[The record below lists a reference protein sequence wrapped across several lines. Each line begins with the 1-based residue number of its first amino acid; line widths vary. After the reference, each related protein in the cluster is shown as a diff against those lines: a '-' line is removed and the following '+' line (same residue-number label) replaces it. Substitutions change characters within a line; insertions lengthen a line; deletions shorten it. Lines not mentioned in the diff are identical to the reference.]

1 MSPAAVDTT
10 MTTTTTTLVALSA
23 PLSHGAGLAR
33 ALKQSF
39 GGVALDRAAI
49 VSLPALCAATTPS
62 TSGQHHQQYDRAV
75 LVCGGEGAP
84 SGGPPTPE
92 SVGALARL
100 LVPGAPL
107 VVHLAPSHDVDDAR
121 RALVLGGF
129 ADVRVGEAVGGEAA
143 TAPSPYTLS
152 ASLPAH
158 AVGAASSLLLRK
170 KKKEESRP
178 AAAPSAVKLELDLD
192 GDEADE
198 DNMDE
203 AELLTEE
210 DRRLQAAQREA
221 AAAAAATN
229 GAGGGGGCA
238 PTRKACAN
246 CSCGRAEAEAAAAA
260 RGEEAPKAKL
270 TREMLDNP
278 LAPGGGPG
286 GGGCGSCAL
295 GDAFR
300 CAGCPY
306 RGLPAFKPGEKIEV
320 PAGFLDADL

>member
-1 MSPAAVDTT
+1 
-10 MTTTTTTLVALSA
+10 MTTTTTPTPTTTLVALSA
-23 PLSHGAGLAR
+23 PVSHGAGLAR
-33 ALKQSF
+33 ALKESF
-39 GGVALDRAAI
+39 GGVLLESSAI
-49 VSLPALCAATTPS
+49 VSLPALLVAATTTPS
-62 TSGQHHQQYDRAV
+62 SSSSSAPSSLAQKYDRAV

-92 SVGALARL
+92 LVGALARL
-100 LVPGAPL
+100 LRPGASL
-107 VVHLAPSHDVDDAR
+107 VVHLAPSHNVDDAR

-129 ADVRVGEAVGGEAA
+129 ADVQAGGAS
-143 TAPSPYTLS
+143 SPYALS
-152 ASLPAH
+152 AALPTH
-158 AVGAASSLLLRK
+158 AVGAASALPLRSK
-170 KKKEESRP
+170 KNNGAAAVAVTAA
-178 AAAPSAVKLELDLD
+178 AAAPVKLLDLD
-192 GDEADE
+192 GDGGDDDDA
-198 DNMDE
+198 MDE

-210 DRRLQAAQREA
+210 DRRVQAAQREQA
-221 AAAAAATN
+221 AAAAGAA
-229 GAGGGGGCA
+229 AAGGGCA

-270 TREMLDNP
+270 TREMLEKP
-278 LAPGGGPG
+278 LADGT